1 MIVVSDASPLNALVR
16 IGHVEI
22 LEDLFGSVI
31 IPPAV
36 AAELTHARTPDP
48 VRAWLA
54 APPVWL
60 EIRSPKVIDATLTMD
75 DRGEVEAI
83 SLALELKA
91 DFLLAD
97 DRKARRAARERGLPI
112 TGAVGVLELAA
123 AKGLLNLLH
132 AFEKLKTT
140 DFNVSEEILRD
151 ALERDEK
158 RRVFR
163 SEIPPSS

>member
-1 MIVVSDASPLNALVR
+1 MIVVSDASPLNVLVR

-22 LEDLFGSVI
+22 LSNLFGSVI

-48 VRAWLA
+48 VRTWLA
-54 APPVWL
+54 TPPPWL
-60 EIRSPKVIDATLTMD
+60 EIRSPKKIDATLTMD

-123 AKGLLNLLH
+123 ARGLLNLAH
-132 AFEKLKTT
+132 AFDRLKTT
-140 DFNVSEEILRD
+140 DFNVSEDILRD
-151 ALERDEK
+151 ALERTAK
-158 RRVFR
+158 RGDFR
-163 SEIPPSS
+163 SEGPPPT